1 MKSVRH
7 LWQISQSSV
16 KYVARNKFNWEIIRQ
31 IWYNLAAPKQV
42 ISQKLKKMAKEQK
55 ETELNIPNHV
65 AIIPDGNR
73 RWARSRK
80 LPTLVGHSKGFDKAN
95 EVIRKGR
102 DLGVHTMTLWAF
114 STENWNRSQE
124 EVDYLMKLYEEK
136 VDKHL
141 EEAKKEDVR
150 IYHLG
155 RKDRIPESLRNKIIQ
170 AEEETKDKT
179 KHVLNI
185 ALDYG
190 GHDELL
196 RAMGRAYKD
205 IEEGNKSVEDLSNV
219 VGKYNGKYPYYEF
232 KNYLDTMEQPYPYV
246 DLLIRTSGEQRVS
259 GFLSWQLAY
268 CEYYFAKVHMP
279 AFGEKE
285 FVEALKDFSNRERR
299 FGGDSKKQ

>member
-1 MKSVRH
+1 MT
-7 LWQISQSSV
+7 
-16 KYVARNKFNWEIIRQ
+16 NNNEEIKI
-31 IWYNLAAPKQV
+31 NV
-42 ISQKLKKMAKEQK
+42 
-55 ETELNIPNHV
+55 PNHV

-73 RWARSRK
+73 RWARDRK
-80 LPTLVGHSKGFDKAN
+80 LPTLIGHTKGFDKAN
-95 EVIRKGR
+95 EVIRRARK
-102 DLGVHTMTLWAF
+102 LGVHTMTLWAF
-114 STENWNRSQE
+114 STENWNRTKE
-124 EVDYLMKLYEEK
+124 EVDYLMDLFEKK
-136 VDKHL
+136 VDEHL
-141 EEAKKEDVR
+141 EEAKKENVR

-155 RKDRIPESLRNKIIQ
+155 RKDRIPDGLRNKIIQ

-196 RAMGRAYKD
+196 RAMNRAYTD
-205 IEEGNKSVEDLSNV
+205 IKEGKKTIDDMSNE

-232 KNYLDTMEQPYPYV
+232 KNYLDTQEQPYPYV

-279 AFGEKE
+279 DFGEE
-285 FVEALKDFSNRERR
+285 QFEQALKDFSNRERR
-299 FGGDSKKQ
+299 FGGDSKK